1 MGRLVRDATL
11 DTRTARGRLKVRPK
25 PYYRSLDPGLHLGYR
40 RSANGGSWLARIYLG
55 QQAYRL
61 ERVATADDKADADG
75 VAVLSFSQAQA
86 AARSLFVSSTRRA
99 AGLPEAGPY
108 TVGSALN
115 EYISWLEQERR
126 TARDARWAADAFI
139 LPTLGH
145 IRCDRLTSA
154 QIQKWLYD
162 LAKAPPRLRS
172 KKGTKAHHQKM
183 DTTDV
188 EVRRRRQSSSNRVLT
203 TLKAALNRA
212 WRHDRITSDKAWRS
226 VKPFVNVDASRA
238 RYLTPE
244 ECKRLVNASS
254 GAFRDLVLAGLFTG
268 CRYSELTRVVVSDVN
283 PDSATLAIRMSKT
296 GTPRHVV
303 LSEEGARFFGRLAMG
318 KSANGLL
325 LVRDDGAVWEK
336 SWQVRPMRAACKA
349 ARIKPAV
356 SFHVLRHTWA
366 SLTVMNGAPLLVVAK
381 NLGHSSTR
389 MVEKHYGHLAPSF
402 IADAIRDAAPRFGL
416 PSERTVTALRVRH
429 PSRPGRR

>member
-11 DTRTARGRLKVRPK
+11 DSRTARSRLRTRSK
-25 PYYRSLDPGLHLGYR
+25 PYYRALDPGLHLGYR
-40 RSANGGSWLARIYLG
+40 RSGNSGSWLVRIYQG

-61 ERVATADDKADADG
+61 QRLATADDKADADG

-86 AARSLFVSSTRRA
+86 AARTVFISSTRRA

-108 TVGSALN
+108 TVASALD

-126 TARDARWAADAFI
+126 TARDAQWAADAFI

-162 LAKAPPRLRS
+162 LAKAPPRLRV
-172 KKGTKAHHQKM
+172 KKGAKPRHQKM
-183 DTTDV
+183 DPTNA
-188 EVRRRRQSSSNRVLT
+188 EVRRRRQSSANRVLT

-212 WRHDRITSDKAWRS
+212 WRQDRISSDKVWRS
-226 VKPFVNVDASRA
+226 IKPFVNADASRA
-238 RYLTPE
+238 RYLTRE

-254 GAFRDLVLAGLFTG
+254 GAFRDLVLAALFTG
-268 CRYSELTRVVVSDVN
+268 CRYSELARVVVSDFNV
-283 PDSATLAIRMSKT
+283 DSGTVAIQISKT
-296 GTPRHVV
+296 GKPRHVV
-303 LSEEGARFFGRLAMG
+303 LSEEGKQFFSRLATNKG
-318 KSANGLL
+318 ASDLL
-325 LVRDDGAVWEK
+325 LVRDDGSAWEK
-336 SWQVRPMRAACKA
+336 SWQVRPMRAACHA
-349 ARIKPAV
+349 ARIRPAV
-356 SFHVLRHTWA
+356 GFHVLRHTWA

-381 NLGHSSTR
+381 NLGHSTTR

-402 IADAIRDAAPRFGL
+402 IADAIREAAPRFGL
-416 PSERTVTALRVRH
+416 PADRTVTPLKVRH
-429 PSRPGRR
+429 HSRA